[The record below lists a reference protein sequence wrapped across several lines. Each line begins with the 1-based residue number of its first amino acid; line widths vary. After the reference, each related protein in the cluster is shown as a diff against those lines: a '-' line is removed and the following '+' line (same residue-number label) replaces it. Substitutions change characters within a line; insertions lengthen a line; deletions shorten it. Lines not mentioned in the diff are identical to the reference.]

1 METVASVRS
10 KRQRK
15 GESRAVTGRNTKFAE
30 HVPQKKREIV
40 PDEGTNERKG
50 ALSLK
55 CLPSVWNTKYAIIS
69 RGAESA

>member
-30 HVPQKKREIV
+30 HVPQKKGRLFQ
-40 PDEGTNERKG
+40 TKG
-50 ALSLK
+50 PMKEKAR
-55 CLPSVWNTKYAIIS
+55 CL
-69 RGAESA
+69 